1 MRCITKSEDS
11 PTSIRDYLAAQ
22 QAVGHGF
29 SYRTFSQTSIPGCGG
44 TRGHQLC
51 EQLTAEQFG
60 LCAYTGAGIDKR
72 LGTASAPGKNLKF
85 SAHNE
90 HLKPQSVCK
99 KELIAAGKKVDVDLG
114 EDMDPKN
121 IVAALLVS
129 GDGKT
134 KIAPED
140 RFGAA
145 HRENDPVPV
154 KPTDTDCE
162 RRFRFDGLGRVE
174 AADPNDL
181 DAQQTIKVLNL
192 THGTLCGWREQAINL
207 FIDAIDSKKDAELI
221 IQKTTDPENGCLP
234 EYCFAIRQVVQEMID
249 LANFS

>member
-1 MRCITKSEDS
+1 MRCITKSHNIPS
-11 PTSIRDYLAAQ
+11 SIRDYLAAQ

-29 SYRTFSQTSIPGCGG
+29 SYRTFSQTSIPGMGG

-51 EQLTAEQFG
+51 EQLTDEQFG

-72 LGTASAPGKNLKF
+72 LGTAPAPGINLKF

-99 KELIAAGKKVDVDLG
+99 QELITAGKTVDEDLG

-154 KPTDTDCE
+154 KPTDPDCE
-162 RRFRFDGLGRVE
+162 GRFRFDGQGRVE
-174 AADPNDL
+174 AADPTDAN
-181 DAQQTIKVLNL
+181 AQQTIRVLNL
-192 THGTLCGWREQAINL
+192 THGTLSGWREQAINL
-207 FIDAIDSKKDAELI
+207 FIEAIESKEDAELI
-221 IQKTTDPENGCLP
+221 IQKTTVPEDGRLP
-234 EYCFAIRQVVQEMID
+234 EYCFAIRQVVQEMIN
-249 LANFS
+249 LA

>member
-1 MRCITKSEDS
+1 MRCIIKSGDTPS
-11 PTSIRDYLAAQ
+11 SIRDYLVAQ

-29 SYRTFSQTSIPGCGG
+29 SYRTFSQTSIPGRGG

-72 LGTASAPGKNLKF
+72 LGTAPAPGKNLKF

-90 HLKPQSVCK
+90 HLKPQSFCK
-99 KELIAAGKKVDVDLG
+99 QELIAAGKTVDEDLG

-154 KPTDTDCE
+154 KPTDPDCE
-162 RRFRFDGLGRVE
+162 GRFRFDGLGRVE
-174 AADPNDL
+174 AADPT
-181 DAQQTIKVLNL
+181 DADAEQTIRVLNL
-192 THGTLCGWREQAINL
+192 THGTLTGWREQAIHL
-207 FIDAIDSKKDAELI
+207 FIEAIGSREDAELI
-221 IQKTTDPENGCLP
+221 IQKTTVPEDGRLP

-249 LANFS
+249 LA

>member
-1 MRCITKSEDS
+1 MRCIIKSGDTPS
-11 PTSIRDYLAAQ
+11 SIRDYLAAQ

-29 SYRTFSQTSIPGCGG
+29 SYRTFSQTSIPGRGG

-60 LCAYTGAGIDKR
+60 LCAYTGAGIDIR
-72 LGTASAPGKNLKF
+72 LGIAPAPEINLKF

-99 KELIAAGKKVDVDLG
+99 QELIAAGKTVDEDLG

-154 KPTDTDCE
+154 RPIDPDCE
-162 RRFRFDGLGRVE
+162 GRFRFDGLGRVE
-174 AADPNDL
+174 AADPNDG
-181 DAQQTIKVLNL
+181 DAKETIRVLNL
-192 THGTLCGWREQAINL
+192 THGTLTGWREQAIHL
-207 FIDAIDSKKDAELI
+207 FIEAIGSREDAELI
-221 IQKTTDPENGCLP
+221 IQKTTVPEDGCLP

-249 LANFS
+249 LA